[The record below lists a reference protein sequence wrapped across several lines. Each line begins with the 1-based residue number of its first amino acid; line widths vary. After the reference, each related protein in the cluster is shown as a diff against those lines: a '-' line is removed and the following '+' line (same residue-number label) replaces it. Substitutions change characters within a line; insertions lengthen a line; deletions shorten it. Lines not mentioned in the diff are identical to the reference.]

1 MVKTSPKGTRNLIH
15 PPDRKLMQFVTY
27 SFPFTFIFFYSLCA
41 WQNLVLRH
49 FSQLCCARHGQSIQR
64 LTLKLLQSSH
74 PLLVYED
81 LKAMM
86 KCERQ
91 KEEPGEM
98 IQRHAVNSILKKV
111 SISQNQV
118 IWASS
123 AVRFKWCFVFVF
135 KTVISSMLPRHYL
148 TGVKVC
154 WRRLLRKD

>member
-41 WQNLVLRH
+41 WQHLVLKH
-49 FSQLCCARHGQSIQR
+49 FRQLCCARHGQSIQR

-98 IQRHAVNSILKKV
+98 IQRHTVNSILKKV

-118 IWASS
+118 I
-123 AVRFKWCFVFVF
+123 
-135 KTVISSMLPRHYL
+135 
-148 TGVKVC
+148 
-154 WRRLLRKD
+154 